1 MNEDTLNMSIRA
13 FLKRVGITS
22 QREIEL
28 AVRNAVA
35 QGRLGGTERLAV
47 AVRLTCPALGLEHV
61 VEDELKLEG

>member
-1 MNEDTLNMSIRA
+1 MNEDTLNLSIRA

-28 AVRNAVA
+28 AVRKAVEH
-35 QGRLGGTERLAV
+35 GRIQGTERLPV